1 VKRWSRQRGVLKG
14 SANVSN
20 GQANRPRMGDDPQP
34 GGFLFPLPDRMPI
47 NSRRSSVP
55 NRRFVGA
62 EEYDVSVR
70 RWWDVYDDAPPHKTA
85 RPASRVAQGRCM
97 SRQGARAPVGGSRR
111 SHADDHRRAR
121 GKCFTDRLRLKLRFG
136 LAASEL
142 RFDAGNPITG
152 VPQRL
157 LRGRGDADAR
167 PASLTACRPLRTPS
181 RTEGG
186 RASRPWTVCA
196 LPSPTGTSADLDAIL
211 VRRRGSAGPTPDV
224 GGPNCQGIVPFRQA

>member
-1 VKRWSRQRGVLKG
+1 MSRCEDGG
-14 SANVSN
+14 TFTTM
-20 GQANRPRMGDDPQP
+20 PRRIKQP
-34 GGFLFPLPDRMPI
+34 GPPAGWHR
-47 NSRRSSVP
+47 
-55 NRRFVGA
+55 A
-62 EEYDVSVR
+62 
-70 RWWDVYDDAPPHKTA
+70 DACPGKA
-85 RPASRVAQGRCM
+85 RGHPSADQGD
-97 SRQGARAPVGGSRR
+97 P
-111 SHADDHRRAR
+111 HADDHRRAC

-142 RFDAGNPITG
+142 CFDAGNPITG